1 MVKSD
6 TGYIPAGKTGSC
18 ERMKGIIL
26 AGGAGTRLYPLTLV
40 ASKQLMPVYDK
51 PMIYYPLSTLMLMG
65 IQEVLI
71 ISTPDDTPCFERL
84 LNDGSRLG
92 MEISYKIQEEP
103 NGIAQAFLIGED
115 FIKNGAVTLILG
127 DNLFYGHGYLD
138 FLKGKLE
145 NFSGATVFGYSVK
158 DPERYGVVEFDSA
171 GKVLSIEEKP
181 KLPKT
186 NYAIPG
192 LYIYDKDVVSV
203 TKAMTPSSRGELEI
217 TDVNKAYLNR
227 GDLHVELLGRGVAW
241 LDTGTHKSLL
251 EAGAFIE
258 TIESRQGLKVA
269 CLEEIAYME
278 GFINREQ
285 FSKLT
290 AECPDN
296 DYGDYL
302 KTVLND

>member
-1 MVKSD
+1 
-6 TGYIPAGKTGSC
+6 
-18 ERMKGIIL
+18 
-26 AGGAGTRLYPLTLV
+26 
-40 ASKQLMPVYDK
+40 
-51 PMIYYPLSTLMLMG
+51 
-65 IQEVLI
+65 
-71 ISTPDDTPCFERL
+71 
-84 LNDGSRLG
+84 
-92 MEISYKIQEEP
+92 
-103 NGIAQAFLIGED
+103 
-115 FIKNGAVTLILG
+115 
-127 DNLFYGHGYLD
+127 
-138 FLKGKLE
+138 
-145 NFSGATVFGYSVK
+145 
-158 DPERYGVVEFDSA
+158 
-171 GKVLSIEEKP
+171 
-181 KLPKT
+181 
-186 NYAIPG
+186 
-192 LYIYDKDVVSV
+192 
-203 TKAMTPSSRGELEI
+203 MTPSTRGELEI

-269 CLEEIAYME
+269 CLEEIAYLE

>member
-1 MVKSD
+1 
-6 TGYIPAGKTGSC
+6 
-18 ERMKGIIL
+18 MKGIIL

-65 IQEVLI
+65 IQEVLV
-71 ISTPDDTPCFERL
+71 ISTPDDTPRFERL
-84 LNDGSRLG
+84 LNDGSSLG
-92 MEISYKIQEEP
+92 MEISYKVQDEP
-103 NGIAQAFLIGED
+103 NGIAQAFLIGEN
-115 FIKNGAVTLILG
+115 FIKDNPVTLILG

-145 NFSGATVFGYSVK
+145 NFSGATVFGYPVK

-171 GKVLSIEEKP
+171 GTVLSIEEKP
-181 KLPKT
+181 KQPKT
-186 NYAIPG
+186 NYAVPG

-203 TKAMTPSSRGELEI
+203 TKAMKPSARGELEI

-302 KTVLND
+302 KTVLN

>member
-1 MVKSD
+1 
-6 TGYIPAGKTGSC
+6 
-18 ERMKGIIL
+18 
-26 AGGAGTRLYPLTLV
+26 
-40 ASKQLMPVYDK
+40 
-51 PMIYYPLSTLMLMG
+51 
-65 IQEVLI
+65 
-71 ISTPDDTPCFERL
+71 
-84 LNDGSRLG
+84 
-92 MEISYKIQEEP
+92 MEISYKVQDEP

-115 FIKNGAVTLILG
+115 FIKDDLVTLILG
-127 DNLFYGHGYLD
+127 DNIFYGHGYLD
-138 FLKGKLE
+138 FLKVKLE
-145 NFSGATVFGYSVK
+145 NFSGATIFGYPVK

-171 GKVLSIEEKP
+171 GTVISIEEKP
-181 KLPKT
+181 KQPKT
-186 NYAIPG
+186 NYAVPG

-203 TKAMTPSSRGELEI
+203 TKAMTPSARGELEI

>member
-1 MVKSD
+1 
-6 TGYIPAGKTGSC
+6 
-18 ERMKGIIL
+18 MKGIIL

-71 ISTPDDTPCFERL
+71 ISTPDDTPRFERL
-84 LNDGSRLG
+84 LNDGSSLG
-92 MEISYKIQEEP
+92 MKISYKVQEKP
-103 NGIAQAFLIGED
+103 NGIAQAVLIGED
-115 FIKNGAVTLILG
+115 FIKDDPVTLILG

-145 NFSGATVFGYSVK
+145 NFSGATIFGYPVK

-171 GKVLSIEEKP
+171 GTVLSIEEKP
-181 KLPKT
+181 KQPKT
-186 NYAIPG
+186 NYAVPG
-192 LYIYDKDVVSV
+192 LYIYDKDVVSL
-203 TKAMTPSSRGELEI
+203 TKAMKPSARGELEI

-269 CLEEIAYME
+269 CLEEIAYAE
-278 GFINREQ
+278 GLINREQ

-290 AECPDN
+290 ADCPDN

>member
-1 MVKSD
+1 M
-6 TGYIPAGKTGSC
+6 
-18 ERMKGIIL
+18 
-26 AGGAGTRLYPLTLV
+26 
-40 ASKQLMPVYDK
+40 
-51 PMIYYPLSTLMLMG
+51 
-65 IQEVLI
+65 
-71 ISTPDDTPCFERL
+71 
-84 LNDGSRLG
+84 
-92 MEISYKIQEEP
+92 
-103 NGIAQAFLIGED
+103 
-115 FIKNGAVTLILG
+115 
-127 DNLFYGHGYLD
+127 
-138 FLKGKLE
+138 
-145 NFSGATVFGYSVK
+145 
-158 DPERYGVVEFDSA
+158 EFDSA
-171 GKVLSIEEKP
+171 GKVISIEEKP
-181 KLPKT
+181 KQPKT

-203 TKAMTPSSRGELEI
+203 TKAMKPSARGELEI

-269 CLEEIAYME
+269 CLEEIAYAE
-278 GFINREQ
+278 GLINREQ

-290 AECPDN
+290 AEYPDN